1 MLEGERVGLRPV
13 QAWDRERLYGTI
25 EVRALAGNSP
35 PLPFSL
41 EEIEAPDKRWIEER
55 HTDPAWFAIDVDGG

>member
-1 MLEGERVGLRPV
+1 M
-13 QAWDRERLYGTI
+13 
-25 EVRALAGNSP
+25 RALAGNSP